1 MRKYES
7 GAGKRK
13 NSLNTDSYMTVH
25 TGMAQQGGEQGRV
38 YGVMYRGTPVMATTI
53 DKQRALKVWKKHF
66 GEKRP
71 VYWDGDIQQFV
82 TENKTRKNVL
92 VIPREKLYTSRK
104 TPVIQ
109 TGRPYI
115 GVLSSGDY
123 RIFKAPDQPTES
135 SHGKIYRFVIGP
147 FRTVLGAK
155 IMERFGRGNPHIQHV
170 SDAEKFA
177 SKGKQWLLDH
187 GFEAAFS

>member
-1 MRKYES
+1 MPSIPLINPGRPPKAWWDKCYASVSKKGARDPAKLCGWIWYHGTSESKKREIMRKYET
-7 GAGKRK
+7 KRK
-13 NSLNTDSYMTVH
+13 N
-25 TGMAQQGGEQGRV
+25 
-38 YGVMYRGTPVMATTI
+38 I
-53 DKQRALKVWKKHF
+53 
-66 GEKRP
+66 
-71 VYWDGDIQQFV
+71 
-82 TENKTRKNVL
+82 L
-92 VIPREKLYTSRK
+92 VIPREKLY
-104 TPVIQ
+104 PVKSAHK
-109 TGRPYI
+109 GRPYV
-115 GVLSSGDY
+115 GVLSNGDY
-123 RIFKAPDQPTES
+123 SIFKAPAQPTES

>member
-1 MRKYES
+1 MRKYET
-7 GAGKRK
+7 KRK
-13 NSLNTDSYMTVH
+13 N
-25 TGMAQQGGEQGRV
+25 
-38 YGVMYRGTPVMATTI
+38 I
-53 DKQRALKVWKKHF
+53 
-66 GEKRP
+66 
-71 VYWDGDIQQFV
+71 
-82 TENKTRKNVL
+82 L
-92 VIPREKLYTSRK
+92 VIPREKLY
-104 TPVIQ
+104 PVKSAHK
-109 TGRPYI
+109 GRPYV
-115 GVLSSGDY
+115 GVLSNGDY
-123 RIFKAPDQPTES
+123 SIFKAPAQPTES